1 MKKGIITK
9 EIGASPNYEE
19 NKVGDYFANLGYDI
33 LFLAIN
39 KDLHHTSPDI
49 EMCAKKWEIKT
60 PKGNGKYTIEH
71 IIQHASKQSKHIII
85 DLHQCK
91 MSESKALLK
100 VQREASLRNAIKTV
114 LVITKSKDLLILKGR
129 FGNMKT

>member
-9 EIGASPNYEE
+9 EIGASPNADE
-19 NKVGDYFANLGYDI
+19 NKVGDYFADIGYDI

-39 KDLHHTSPDI
+39 KTLHHTSPDI
-49 EMCAKKWEIKT
+49 EMCDKKWEIKT

-71 IIQHASKQSKHIII
+71 VIQHASKQSKYIII
-85 DLHQCK
+85 DLRQCK
-91 MSESKALLK
+91 MPEAKALGK
-100 VQREASLRNAIKTV
+100 IQRESGLRKVIKTV
-114 LVITKSKDLLILKGR
+114 LVITKSKDLLILKGK